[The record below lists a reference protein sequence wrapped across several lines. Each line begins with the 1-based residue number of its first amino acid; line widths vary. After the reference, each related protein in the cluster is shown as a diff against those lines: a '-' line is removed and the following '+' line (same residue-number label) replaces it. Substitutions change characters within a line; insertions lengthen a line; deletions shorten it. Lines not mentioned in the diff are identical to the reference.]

1 MKKSPIVIENNH
13 TLRSCLHSLTS
24 QDLINC
30 RILLKPNEE
39 HLLLDLVSRRVNI
52 FPSATAQLASKSKVF
67 QTRLFY
73 QEMLPDT
80 LAIYNI
86 HDLMNAISHYKS
98 KSIRQVIFKHDRKN
112 GGLGVHLYQSV
123 EEIFNNTAH
132 ANIDFPFVLQP
143 YIPDCEDI
151 RVIFLGTYLEAY
163 QRTNPNNFRQ
173 NLHCGGK
180 STEISLTTDQL
191 DVCERVMTRGGFPYA
206 HIDLFVLPSG
216 KTYLT
221 EINLRGGIR
230 GATISAESYKKELN
244 LVHLKQKQA
253 FLSSRPAD

>member
-1 MKKSPIVIENNH
+1 MKNTPKIIENNH
-13 TLRSCLHSLTS
+13 TLHSCLHSLTS

-30 RILLKPNEE
+30 RILLKPHEE

-52 FPSATAQLASKSKVF
+52 FPSATAQLASRSKVF
-67 QTRLFY
+67 QAHLFH

-112 GGLGVHLYQSV
+112 GGLGIHLYQSV

-132 ANIDFPFVLQP
+132 GKIDFPFVLQP

-151 RVIFLGTYLEAY
+151 RVIFLGTHLEAY
-163 QRTNPNNFRQ
+163 QRINPNNFRQ

-180 STEISLTTDQL
+180 STKITLSTVQL
-191 DVCERVMTRGGFPYA
+191 DICKRVMIRGGFPYA
-206 HIDLFVLPSG
+206 HLDLFVLPTG

-230 GATISAESYKKELN
+230 GATISAESYKEQLN
-244 LVHLKQKQA
+244 LVHLKQKQD
-253 FLSSRPAD
+253 FLSSLPAK